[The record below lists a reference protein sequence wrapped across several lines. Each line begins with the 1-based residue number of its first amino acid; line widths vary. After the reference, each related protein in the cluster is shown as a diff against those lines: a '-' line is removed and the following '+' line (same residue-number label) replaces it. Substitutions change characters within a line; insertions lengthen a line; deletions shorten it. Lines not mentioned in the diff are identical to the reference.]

1 MRGTFGLGKF
11 LKKGLSQKDNKKSKN
26 RKKNLIN
33 LNSPEIQ
40 NLNEE
45 KDKLLV
51 EENKIL
57 EKIDS
62 VC

>member
-11 LKKGLSQKDNKKSKN
+11 LKKGLSKKDNKKLKN
-26 RKKNLIN
+26 TKNLTS

-40 NLNEE
+40 NLQEE

-57 EKIDS
+57 ENIFFF
-62 VC
+62 